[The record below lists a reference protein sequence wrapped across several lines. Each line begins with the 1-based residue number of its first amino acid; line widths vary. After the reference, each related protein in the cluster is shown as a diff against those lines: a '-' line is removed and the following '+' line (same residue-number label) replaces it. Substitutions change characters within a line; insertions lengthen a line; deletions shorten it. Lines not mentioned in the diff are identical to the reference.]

1 MKKHYETS
9 ELLTMSDRTL
19 NKSSDMSI
27 KREEGVRRGVY
38 LGLFLLFSAPIRIFI
53 YASGNPYF
61 NEVTFARFQ
70 PPSQSQNKY
79 LISYLEINRDRRLV
93 V

>member
-1 MKKHYETS
+1 MVTSVDFFYLAHYFR
-9 ELLTMSDRTL
+9 M
-19 NKSSDMSI
+19 
-27 KREEGVRRGVY
+27 
-38 LGLFLLFSAPIRIFI
+38 FIF
-53 YASGNPYF
+53 ASGNPYF

>member
-1 MKKHYETS
+1 MSTKTSTYPVTGHCVKEMTMSEKKHYKTS

-53 YASGNPYF
+53 
-61 NEVTFARFQ
+61 
-70 PPSQSQNKY
+70 
-79 LISYLEINRDRRLV
+79 
-93 V
+93 

>member
-1 MKKHYETS
+1 MVTSVDFFYLAHYFG
-9 ELLTMSDRTL
+9 M
-19 NKSSDMSI
+19 
-27 KREEGVRRGVY
+27 
-38 LGLFLLFSAPIRIFI
+38 FI
-53 YASGNPYF
+53 YASGNLYF